1 MKYPFE
7 SFFSIE
13 LQLFN
18 RKILSLVPILCWSQV
33 AKISQV
39 AIFFFFMKKLS
50 ILKLSKFPIISFIFC
65 DYYVLFNNAFLI
77 ELIRL
82 FCYIDFEKYLEME
95 YFQLSSLRILF
106 VVVLL

>member
-1 MKYPFE
+1 MKYPFGK
-7 SFFSIE
+7 FFSIE
-13 LQLFN
+13 LQLFIGKSYPWYQFSVDH
-18 RKILSLVPILCWSQV
+18 RLQKSPRLL
-33 AKISQV
+33 
-39 AIFFFFMKKLS
+39 FFFFMKKLS

-95 YFQLSSLRILF
+95 YFQLSSLRNLF
-106 VVVLL
+106 AVVLL